1 MKRILQLLATRW
13 LARTPMGLVVVAV
26 GWWLARRRRAGRP
39 GERKVGRPGER
50 RDVLRHPGRKSGN
63 PYAWQGPSSR
73 NRK

>member
-26 GWWLARRRRAGRP
+26 GWWLARRRRAGGP
-39 GERKVGRPGER
+39 GERK
-50 RDVLRHPGRKSGN
+50 DASRHPGRKSGN
-63 PYAWQGPSSR
+63 PYVWQGPSSR

>member
-39 GERKVGRPGER
+39 GER
-50 RDVLRHPGRKSGN
+50 RDVLRHPGRTSAD